1 MKRPMTVAAL
11 IGALAIL
18 VPNLGNAQE
27 SPQQSSGEKINQL
40 IIYGEDSCPASSDG
54 SITVCARKEEAE
66 RYRIPALL
74 RGEPNAA
81 VNQSW
86 SERVKAYETVGAAGV
101 NSCSPVGASGATGCV
116 TKLVNRAYAE
126 KKQSSDIQ
134 FGKLIE
140 AERAKRMQS
149 IDSDTAAEQARV
161 EVLEK
166 AYEAKLAKERA
177 AETAAAR
184 QPAAVQGNLA
194 VPPQNEAPPR

>member
-1 MKRPMTVAAL
+1 MTMKRPMIIAAL
-11 IGALAIL
+11 IGALAVL
-18 VPNLGNAQE
+18 VGQPGAAQE
-27 SPQQSSGEKINQL
+27 ASGQSPGEKINQL
-40 IIYGEDSCPASSDG
+40 IIYGEDPCPASSDG

-66 RYRIPALL
+66 RFRIPALL
-74 RGEPNAA
+74 RGEPDAS

-86 SERVKAYETVGAAGV
+86 NERVKAYETVGAAGV

-126 KKQSSDIQ
+126 KRQSSDIQ

-140 AERAKRMQS
+140 EERAKRMQS
-149 IDSDTAAEQARV
+149 IDADTAAEQARV

-177 AETAAAR
+177 AEIAAP
-184 QPAAVQGNLA
+184 QPPAAGQGALA
-194 VPPQNEAPPR
+194 TPPQN